1 MIAATAV
8 VLLGLAGSDATD
20 SVPRI
25 GTVGTTGTM
34 AGPMRGPVERLRGES
49 LDSAAVR
56 RRLGEAVDSAVAQGF
71 LAASATATEARSTD
85 SGISILVE
93 AKSGGRLVWD
103 RLRDVGS
110 SRLTPR
116 ALAMI
121 GRIPSGSPADP
132 ADLESALRRL
142 EMTGYVQRTA
152 PPSIRRVPRTARAE
166 ALVSLRDLPSSFLEA
181 AASWTRSEDPKG
193 YAEVLLS
200 DIAGTA
206 RDLAFG
212 ISQGEAGTSAHA
224 KWKEPWVA
232 GFPVRLVLEARLAN
246 DSLSS
251 VLEGAIELGW
261 SFLDGRADLGVA
273 LSAARRAELAPG
285 DTAFGPTAREFGTR
299 LTMSGRRRPEFIW
312 PVDDR
317 AAELAVEAVGI
328 EADTGSLA
336 RIRLRA
342 KADAWRSLGPA
353 SVRLGAQARS
363 VWPLDRSAGLS
374 EALAPGGIAGWRGW
388 PEGSPRSP
396 SWAWLVVQGGFGGS
410 DGGAF
415 AFWEPGVRALRRQ
428 DLSWEPAWGW
438 SAGTGIALQI
448 PSWRID
454 LVLAARD
461 DTRSWQDALLQV
473 RARNRF

>member
-1 MIAATAV
+1 MIAVAAIAA
-8 VLLGLAGSDATD
+8 LGLAGGAPTD
-20 SVPRI
+20 SVIRI
-25 GTVGTTGTM
+25 DSVEATWTG
-34 AGPMRGPVERLRGES
+34 AGPMRGPVSRLRGEP
-49 LDSAAVR
+49 LDSAAVE
-56 RRLGEAVDSAVAQGF
+56 RRLREAVDSAVAKGF
-71 LAASATATEARSTD
+71 LAASAAAIAARATD
-85 SGISILVE
+85 SGVALLVE
-93 AKSGGRLVWD
+93 ARTGGRLVWD
-103 RLRDVGS
+103 RLRDVGT

-116 ALAMI
+116 ALGMI
-121 GRIPSGSPADP
+121 GRIPAGMPADP
-132 ADLESALRRL
+132 ADLESALTRL
-142 EMTGYVQRTA
+142 EMTGYVRRTA
-152 PPSIRRVPRTARAE
+152 PAAIRRVPRTARAE
-166 ALVSLRDLPSSFLEA
+166 ALVSLGDLPSSFLEA
-181 AASWTRSEDPKG
+181 AASWTRSDDPKG
-193 YAEVLLS
+193 YAEARLS
-200 DIAGTA
+200 NIAGTA
-206 RDLAFG
+206 RDLEFG
-212 ISQGEAGTSAHA
+212 ISQGEPGTSAHA

-251 VLEGAIELGW
+251 VLEGAVELGW
-261 SFLDGRADLGVA
+261 TLFDGRADLGVA
-273 LSAARRAELAPG
+273 LSGARRAELAPG

-299 LTMSGRRRPEFIW
+299 LAVSGRRRPVSIW
-312 PVDDR
+312 PVDDF
-317 AAELAVEAVGI
+317 AVDLAVQAVGI
-328 EADTGSLA
+328 ESDTGSLS
-336 RIRLRA
+336 RIRLRGGI
-342 KADAWRSLGPA
+342 DVWRSLGPA
-353 SVRLGAQARS
+353 SARLGAQARS

-410 DGGAF
+410 GGGVF

-461 DTRSWQDALLQV
+461 DTPAWQDALLQV